1 MPRGERPLGPGA
13 DVLLRFAGELRRLRE
28 QAGSPTYRELAT
40 RAHYSP
46 AALSEAAGGRKLPTL
61 AVTLAYVSSC
71 GGDTAGWLARWQ
83 ETAAELADDGAGN
96 GDEPRADAGEA
107 PYVGLAA
114 FQAADAARFFGR
126 DGFVDELVAR
136 VRESRFLG
144 VFGPSGYGKSSV
156 LRAGLVA
163 RLEPGPVVVLTPGAH
178 PLEEC
183 AVRIAS
189 VLGESAAALRA
200 EFAADPENLHLRV
213 RQAMDGEDADLVL
226 VVDQFEEVFT
236 LCADDDERTWLIDAL
251 VSAARA
257 DTSRTR
263 VVLGVRADFYGHC
276 ARHPSLVAALQDA
289 QLLVGPLDE
298 DGLREVIVKPAE
310 QAGLRV
316 ETALVARLVSVG
328 AKQPGAL
335 PLLSHVLLETWRRR
349 RGTTLTLGGYESA
362 GGLRHALTRTA
373 ENVYAGLDP
382 AGQAVVKQ
390 LFLRLCALGDGTDD
404 AKRRVSREELA
415 DLPGAAELLERLAA
429 VRLVTLDRDNVE
441 LAHEALIRH
450 WPRLRE
456 WLTEDRDGLR
466 THRQLTDAAHAWKS
480 LHRDAGALYR
490 GARLARAQ
498 EWADGLHGV
507 AAAVLSPLEREF
519 LHASRSALV
528 AERTAERLRTRRQ
541 RRLVA
546 VLVAL
551 LVLATITT
559 VSAVLAQHDA
569 TEQRNAAAAQRV
581 ITQATLL
588 VRSDPV
594 LAEQLAL
601 AAYRLAPTAEN
612 KDSLMRIVAAT
623 GERQVDQVGFARD
636 GPIWGVHIGETTV
649 SVADVTAQ
657 DPRRQGYPLT
667 TPTGATPTGATST
680 GKAEGPSVDAM
691 AFASDGRTLAMVTQG
706 RRIQAW
712 DLTALP
718 DHTPLASFVAPRSMC
733 QPTCSQLALHPD
745 GRLVAVASS
754 KGGAWLLRVGS
765 GATVLGHVPLTGVGL
780 RGIAFSPD
788 GRMLATAEESGR
800 VVLWDV
806 SDPAA
811 PALLGVIRTGS
822 VTYALNG
829 SWIAFSLGSRLIA
842 TAGPENTVV
851 LYDISDPRRPR
862 FSRRL
867 DGHDESVSSVSFS
880 PDGSMLATA
889 SADQTTV
896 VWDLRQPQPPREVG
910 RLSADL
916 EVPHRASF
924 APDGH
929 TVATVGKGQ
938 GLLLWETD
946 FHRLTTRICSASGP
960 MDRGRWNRYFPD
972 IDYRDPCP
980 S

>member
-1 MPRGERPLGPGA
+1 
-13 DVLLRFAGELRRLRE
+13 VLLRFAGDLRRLRE
-28 QAGSPTYRELAT
+28 QAGGPTYRELAT
-40 RAHYSP
+40 RAHYSA

-61 AVTLAYVSSC
+61 AVTLAYVSAC
-71 GGDTAGWLARWQ
+71 DGDTAGWMARWR
-83 ETAAELADDGAGN
+83 ETAAELAVEE
-96 GDEPRADAGEA
+96 GDEPPMDAGGA

-114 FQAADAARFFGR
+114 FQPADAARFFGR
-126 DGFVDELVAR
+126 DALVDELVGR

-183 AVRIAS
+183 AVRIAAA
-189 VLGESAAALRA
+189 LGESAAALRA

-213 RQAMDGEDADLVL
+213 RQALADQDADLVL

-236 LCADDDERTWLIDAL
+236 LCADAAERTWLIDAL
-251 VSAARA
+251 VAAA
-257 DTSRTR
+257 NAETSRTR

-276 ARHPSLVAALQDA
+276 ARHPALVAALQDA

-298 DGLREVIVKPAE
+298 DAMRDVIVKPAE

-316 ETALVARLVSVG
+316 ETALVARLMSLG
-328 AKQPGAL
+328 AQQPGAL

-373 ENVYAGLDP
+373 ENVFAGLDP
-382 AGQAVVKQ
+382 AGQAVAKQ

-404 AKRRVSREELA
+404 AKRRVRLEELA
-415 DLPGAAELLERLAA
+415 DLPGATELLERLAA

-450 WPRLRE
+450 WPRLRD

-466 THRQLTDAAHAWKS
+466 THRQLTDAALAWKS
-480 LHRDAGALYR
+480 LHRDVGALYR
-490 GARLARAQ
+490 GTRLARAQ
-498 EWADGLHGV
+498 EWADGLHSG
-507 AAAVLSPLEREF
+507 AEAVLSPLEREF

-546 VLVAL
+546 VLVVL
-551 LVLATITT
+551 LVLASVTT

-588 VRSDPV
+588 VRSDPG
-594 LAEQLAL
+594 LAEQLGL

-612 KDSLMRIVAAT
+612 KDSLMRIVAGT
-623 GERQVDQVGFARD
+623 GERQVDQQVGFTAD
-636 GPIWGVHIGETTV
+636 GRIWGVRIGETTV
-649 SVADVTAQ
+649 SVHDVSKQ
-657 DPRRQGYPLT
+657 DQPGTGYPLT
-667 TPTGATPTGATST
+667 TPTDDIVNGPT
-680 GKAEGPSVDAM
+680 VDAM
-691 AFASDGRTLAMVTQG
+691 AFAPDGRTLALVTQK
-706 RRIQAW
+706 RRVQAW

-718 DHTPLASFVAPRSMC
+718 DHTPLVSFVAPGPVC
-733 QPTCSQLALHPD
+733 QPTCAQLAIHPS
-745 GRLVAVASS
+745 GKLLAVASS
-754 KGGAWLLRVGS
+754 KGGAWLYRIGP
-765 GATVLGHVPLTGVGL
+765 GTRALGHIPATGVGL

-788 GRMLATAEESGR
+788 GRMLATAEEGGR

-806 SDPAA
+806 TDPAA
-811 PALLGVIRTGS
+811 PTALGTVATGS

-851 LYDISDPRRPR
+851 LYDVSDPRRPR

-867 DGHDESVSSVSFS
+867 DGHQEGVSSVSFS
-880 PDGSMLATA
+880 PDGSTLATA

-896 VWDLRQPQPPREVG
+896 LWDLRRPQPPRQIG

-924 APDGH
+924 SPDGH
-929 TVATVGKGQ
+929 TVATIGKRQ
-938 GLLLWETD
+938 RLLLWETD
-946 FHRLTTRICSASGP
+946 FRRLTTRVCSVSGP
-960 MDRGRWNRYFPD
+960 MDRDRWNRYFPG

>member
-1 MPRGERPLGPGA
+1 M
-13 DVLLRFAGELRRLRE
+13 
-28 QAGSPTYRELAT
+28 
-40 RAHYSP
+40 
-46 AALSEAAGGRKLPTL
+46 
-61 AVTLAYVSSC
+61 
-71 GGDTAGWLARWQ
+71 
-83 ETAAELADDGAGN
+83 
-96 GDEPRADAGEA
+96 
-107 PYVGLAA
+107 
-114 FQAADAARFFGR
+114 R
-126 DGFVDELVAR
+126 D
-136 VRESRFLG
+136 
-144 VFGPSGYGKSSV
+144 
-156 LRAGLVA
+156 
-163 RLEPGPVVVLTPGAH
+163 
-178 PLEEC
+178 
-183 AVRIAS
+183 
-189 VLGESAAALRA
+189 
-200 EFAADPENLHLRV
+200 
-213 RQAMDGEDADLVL
+213 
-226 VVDQFEEVFT
+226 
-236 LCADDDERTWLIDAL
+236 
-251 VSAARA
+251 
-257 DTSRTR
+257 
-263 VVLGVRADFYGHC
+263 
-276 ARHPSLVAALQDA
+276 
-289 QLLVGPLDE
+289 
-298 DGLREVIVKPAE
+298 VIVKPAE

-316 ETALVARLVSVG
+316 ETALVAKLI
-328 AKQPGAL
+328 AIAANEPGAL

-349 RGTTLTLGGYESA
+349 RGTTLTVGGYESA

-382 AGQAVVKQ
+382 AGQAVAKQ

-404 AKRRVSREELA
+404 AKRRVRREELA

-450 WPRLRE
+450 WPRLRD

-490 GARLARAQ
+490 GARLARTQ
-498 EWADGLHGV
+498 EWADGLPDG
-507 AAAVLSPLEREF
+507 AEDVLSPLEREF

-528 AERTAERLRTRRQ
+528 AERTAERQRTRRQ

-569 TEQRNAAAAQRV
+569 TEQRNVAAAQRV

-588 VRSDPV
+588 VRSDPA
-594 LAEQLAL
+594 LAEQLGL

-612 KDSLMRIVAAT
+612 KDILMRIVAAT
-623 GERQVDQVGFARD
+623 GERQVDQVGFASD
-636 GPIWGVHIGETTV
+636 GRIWGVHIGETEVTV
-649 SVADVTAQ
+649 EDISGTN
-657 DPRRQGYPLT
+657 PPGSGYPLT
-667 TPTGATPTGATST
+667 TPTD
-680 GKAEGPSVDAM
+680 GPAGPMVDAK
-691 AFASDGRTLAMVTQG
+691 AFAPDGRTLAMVTLK

-718 DHTPLASFVAPRSMC
+718 DRTPLTSFIAPETVC
-733 QPTCSQLALHPD
+733 QPTCAQLAIHPN
-745 GRLVAVASS
+745 GRILAVASS
-754 KGGAWLLRVGS
+754 KGGAWLLRIGS
-765 GATVLGHVPLTGVGL
+765 GTRVLGRVPGTGVGL

-788 GRMLATAEESGR
+788 GRMLATAEEGGR
-800 VVLWDV
+800 IVLWDV

-811 PALLGVIRTGS
+811 AVPLGVVATGS

-842 TAGPENTVV
+842 TAGPENTVM

-862 FSRRL
+862 ISRRL

-889 SADQTTV
+889 SADQTTLL
-896 VWDLRQPQPPREVG
+896 WDLRQPQPPRQVG

-916 EVPHRASF
+916 EIPHRASF

-929 TVATVGKGQ
+929 TVATIGNGQ
-938 GLLLWETD
+938 RLLLWETD
-946 FHRLTTRICSASGP
+946 FRRLTARVCGVSGP
-960 MDRGRWNRYFPD
+960 MDRERWSRYFPG

-980 S
+980 A